1 MPARAQK
8 NIALTGFMA
17 VGKSVVGQ
25 RLAERLRRRFV
36 DLDKAIEE
44 AEGMRVEEIFA
55 RKGESYFRALEK
67 RKLKEVLGQE
77 GQVIATGGGAVV
89 DEENLRLLKEKSFL
103 ICLTAAPTMLLQR
116 SGGAKGRPLLSGED
130 KERRIAELLRQ
141 REKCYAQAH
150 AHIDTTRLT
159 VEEVVDEI
167 MKEIRQRSTPSPLP
181 SPSGRGKG

>member
-1 MPARAQK
+1 MPPRAQK

-44 AEGMRVEEIFA
+44 AEGMRVEEIFG

-103 ICLTAAPTMLLQR
+103 ICLTAAPAMLLQR

-141 REKCYAQAH
+141 REKCYAQAD

-159 VEEVVDEI
+159 VEEVVDKILKAIDTRTE
-167 MKEIRQRSTPSPLP
+167 R
-181 SPSGRGKG
+181 